1 MSHGHSHGGS
11 CGGGCNGDHDH
22 QHDSPEM
29 GVEYSLYTKIDKD
42 NLTCL
47 NEAVDGSC
55 KNIFKPWEERLN
67 FETFVESDVDEELLI
82 NIPFTGNVKL
92 KGIII
97 CAPDDTTHPNRVRL
111 YKNRPHMTFDDT
123 QTDPVQEFHL
133 NRDPTGMLEYPLKAV
148 SFSSVNHLSIH
159 IPSNFGDETTKV
171 CYIGLRGEWTA
182 AQRSEILIANYELA
196 PNMADHPNRL
206 WEHASHEIQ

>member
-1 MSHGHSHGGS
+1 MSHGH
-11 CGGGCNGDHDH
+11 CGGGCNGDHNH

-47 NEAVDGSC
+47 NEATDGSA
-55 KNIFKPWEERLN
+55 KSIFKPWDQRLN
-67 FETFVESDVDEELLI
+67 FDTMVESDTDSELLF

-97 CAPDDTTHPNRVRL
+97 VAPDDETHPNRIRL

-123 QTDPVQEFHL
+123 QGESVQEFHL
-133 NRDPTGMLEYPLKAV
+133 SRDPTGLLEYPLKPV
-148 SFSSVNHLSIH
+148 NFSSVNHLTIH
-159 IPSNFGDETTKV
+159 IPSNFGGDDETKL

-182 AQRSEILIANYELA
+182 AQRSEILITNYEVR
-196 PNMADHPNRL
+196 PNLADHPNRV
-206 WEHASHEIQ
+206 WEKAQQDLGF